1 MDTVDLRGR
10 TRSRPPGPAPLGTEL
25 SVGRANAPGFTLIE
39 VMMVT
44 AILAIVLGGTTA
56 YLVSMSDSISSE
68 MSQSVLEI
76 NGTRTLSTL
85 VDRLA
90 DGFVSSPTPG
100 AGSDLASSFIQIKQ
114 PADWMG
120 GGDLTNEI
128 EAGNI
133 FGVRAPWGDESGY
146 VEYRFVAH
154 PDAARATVSE
164 VTLDY
169 DINGDGDKDTVFVRG
184 LLVREWNGTSRAPV
198 ARNLLWDVLQV
209 ETSPGNYGG
218 DIDGDG
224 TDDPIFHMAAGS
236 KRLTMSVWLYGRDG
250 RRHIIHNA
258 RTSVALRNQP

>member
-1 MDTVDLRGR
+1 
-10 TRSRPPGPAPLGTEL
+10 
-25 SVGRANAPGFTLIE
+25 
-39 VMMVT
+39 MVT

-56 YLVSMSDSISSE
+56 YLVSMSNSISSE

-76 NGTRTLSTL
+76 NGARTLSNLADEL
-85 VDRLA
+85 VD
-90 DGFVSSPTPG
+90 GYVFSPALPV
-100 AGSDLASSFIQIKQ
+100 AGSSIQIKQ

-146 VEYRFVAH
+146 VQYSFTPH
-154 PDAARATVSE
+154 PDAAKATVSE

-169 DINGDGDKDTVFVRG
+169 DINRDGYKDDVFVRG
-184 LLVREWNGTSRAPV
+184 LLVREYNGTSRAPL
-198 ARNLLWDVLQV
+198 ARPLLWDVLQA

-218 DIDGDG
+218 DIDGDAAA
-224 TDDPIFHMAAGS
+224 TPDPIFSMASGS
-236 KRLTMSVWLYGRDG
+236 KVLTISVWLYGRDG
-250 RRHIIHNA
+250 RRHIIQNV